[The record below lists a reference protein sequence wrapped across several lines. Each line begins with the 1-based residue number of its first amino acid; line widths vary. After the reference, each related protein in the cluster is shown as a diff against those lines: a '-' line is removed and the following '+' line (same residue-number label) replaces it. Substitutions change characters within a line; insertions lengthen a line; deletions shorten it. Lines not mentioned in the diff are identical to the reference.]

1 MRLRELH
8 VRYAPLDVPIVRSPL
23 VGPGDAARLLFSL
36 LDTECGEV
44 FGAVLLD
51 TKHHVL
57 AWAEVARGGIHS
69 VHVQPRDVFRAA
81 LLGNAATVVLGHNHP
96 SGDPHPSP
104 DDVDVTRRMVSAGLL
119 VGVEVADH
127 IIVGNGT
134 ARYYSFK
141 ETGVL

>member
-36 LDTECGEV
+36 LDTECAEV
-44 FGAVLLD
+44 FGAILLD
-51 TKHHVL
+51 TKHQVL
-57 AWAEVARGGIHS
+57 AWAEIARGGIQS
-69 VHVQPRDVFRAA
+69 VHVAPRDVFRAA
-81 LLGNAATVVLGHNHP
+81 LLGNAATVILAHNHP